1 MGRITAIKLLLTLLI
16 SVGGLASARA
26 QDNAFEPAPKKS
38 PAGKTETKPAK
49 KEVQQDPGPSSYRPA
64 VQAILQLNPTA
75 PAELARAAKAL
86 SDLNEPKL
94 SKTYI
99 KKIADLNLD
108 AEKLADLG
116 EQSGPS
122 LFVSLGAN
130 KDLQPEAGDL
140 SKAVLTALNERVQNP
155 ERIAQLIQQLR
166 DPSSDVRA
174 KALVGLLTAHEAA
187 AGPLIEVL
195 ADPSRAAEFTEVRA
209 ALVRLD
215 EEAVGPLLGAL
226 EGGEPALQ
234 AQVLGV
240 LSGINSRK
248 TAIFMLRPCLADNGD
263 PEVREAAAAALKRLI
278 GRLPER
284 ADALWELIDKAE
296 SYLNQRTPIQTQ
308 SPDAVTLW
316 SWDKQTKQCVSRI
329 CTTEDASRSLAARL
343 ARDAFQLA
351 PKEPRVQSLYL
362 TAAFENAAYA
372 NGLDKTLFQGP
383 GQIAK
388 QFAGFDA
395 KAIEAALA
403 YALAH
408 KRAGAGTIAA
418 QLLERF
424 GNAEEL
430 LYRGAEPGPLAAA
443 ARNSD
448 RRVRLAADQAIV
460 RLKPSRPYPGSSYVL
475 QSLAFFVTTRGTPR
489 VLIGGMNTEDARE
502 IAGYYISRGMQVDTA
517 FSGRETFR
525 LASSSPDY
533 ALALIDAGVDR
544 PTIDPLVQQIRQ
556 DWRTADLRVGVVA
569 RSAYF
574 DQAERLERENPLTLS
589 CPRSRSEETSKQQ
602 YDRLTALDHDEYVS
616 PESRRRQA
624 AVALDLLDEL
634 CGTQRNIYDLS
645 SIREALLTASAN
657 SDLNAKAKQVLE
669 KISKR

>member
-1 MGRITAIKLLLTLLI
+1 MGRISGIKLLLTLLV
-16 SVGGLASARA
+16 SVGGLASVRA
-26 QDNAFEPAPKKS
+26 QDNAFEPEQKK
-38 PAGKTETKPAK
+38 PAAGKTETKPVK
-49 KEVQQDPGPSSYRPA
+49 KEAQEELVPRSVRPA
-64 VQAILQLNPTA
+64 VEAILQSNPTA
-75 PAELARAAKAL
+75 PAALARAAKAL
-86 SDLNEPKL
+86 SELNEPNL

-99 KKIADLNLD
+99 KKILDLNLD
-108 AEKLADLG
+108 ADKLADLG

-122 LFVSLGAN
+122 LFVNLGAN
-130 KDLQPEAGDL
+130 KDLQPEAGEL
-140 SKAVLTALNERVQNP
+140 SKAVLTALNERLQNP
-155 ERIAQLIQQLR
+155 ERIEQLIQQLR

-195 ADPSRAAEFTEVRA
+195 ADQSRAAEYAEVRA

-226 EGGEPALQ
+226 ESGEPALQ
-234 AQVLGV
+234 AQVLRV

-248 TAIFMLRPCLADNGD
+248 TAVYLLRPALTENGD
-263 PEVREAAAAALKRLI
+263 AEVREAATAALKRLI

-284 ADALWELIDKAE
+284 ADALRELIDKAE
-296 SYLNQRTPIQTQ
+296 AYLDHRTPIQTD
-308 SPDAVTLW
+308 SPDSVTLW
-316 SWDKQTKQCVSRI
+316 SWDPKKKQCVSRT
-329 CTTEDASRSLAARL
+329 CTTEDASRALAARL

-388 QFAGFDA
+388 QFAGFDS

-408 KRAGAGTIAA
+408 KRAAAGTVAT
-418 QLLERF
+418 QLLERI

-430 LYRGAEPGPLAAA
+430 LYRGAEPGPLVAA
-443 ARNSD
+443 ARYSD

-475 QSLAFFVTTRGTPR
+475 QSLAFFVATRGTPR

-502 IAGYYISRGMQVDTA
+502 IAGFYISRGMQVDTA
-517 FSGRETFR
+517 FGGRETFR
-525 LASSSPDY
+525 LVSASPDY

-589 CPRSRSEETSKQQ
+589 CPRSRNEETSKQQ
-602 YDRLTALDHDEYVS
+602 YDQLMALDRDEFVS
-616 PESRRRQA
+616 AESRRRQA

-634 CGTQRNIYDLS
+634 CGSQRYIYDLS

-669 KISKR
+669 KIGKR